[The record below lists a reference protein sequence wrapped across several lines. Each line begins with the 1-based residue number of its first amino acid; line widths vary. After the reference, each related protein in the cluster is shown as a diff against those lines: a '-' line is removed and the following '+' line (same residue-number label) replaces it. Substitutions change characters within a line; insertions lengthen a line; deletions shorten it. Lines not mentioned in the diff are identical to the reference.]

1 MRLLTHVAI
10 SVVLLVTAGCSSG
23 KTTETTCPDG
33 AVKWDNGHC
42 YEAVL
47 APGVSWD
54 QAKTDCETRWGHLV
68 TITSAAENEF
78 VFSLV
83 SGNSSFWFLDAY
95 GNGLGPWLGGY
106 QTAGKEDPDEGWHWV
121 TGEPFDYTNWE
132 TGQPGDMANMD
143 QNRLRFFKAGGLIG
157 DRWDDCESDNPLAHR
172 LGYICE
178 YE

>member
-1 MRLLTHVAI
+1 MRYFRLLAI
-10 SVVLLVTAGCSSG
+10 GVTLLVLVGCGSSQ
-23 KTTETTCPDG
+23 TDCPDG

-54 QAKTDCETRWGHLV
+54 QAKADCVARGGHLV
-68 TITSAAENEF
+68 TIASAAENAF

-83 SGNSSFWFLDAY
+83 SGDADFWFLDAY

-106 QTAGKEDPDEGWHWV
+106 QPSGSEPDEGWRWV
-121 TGEPFDYTNWE
+121 TDEPFGYTNWE
-132 TGQPGDMANMD
+132 TGQPGDMSGVD
-143 QNRLRFFKAGGLIG
+143 QNRLRFFKSGGLMG
-157 DRWDDCESDNPLAHR
+157 DCWDDCEPDNPPAHR